1 MPASVEFLPV
11 ILAGVTLTTEL
22 TVLGCLLATMVA
34 FVLGFARL
42 SGSRWLGVSARIF
55 MEFFRGTSVFVQL
68 FWAYFVLPLF
78 GVELSPF
85 QAGVLVLGLNSG
97 AYASEIVR
105 TAMLALPR
113 DQYEACIALNLNK
126 LQRLRYVLV
135 PQALRLMV
143 PPFANSYVELLKA
156 TSIVSLI
163 SLSDMTFRAQTVRV
177 QTGEAA
183 IPFLT
188 ILIVYFML
196 ALCISGLMRILE
208 RRLTPRTFKAGL

>member
-1 MPASVEFLPV
+1 
-11 ILAGVTLTTEL
+11 
-22 TVLGCLLATMVA
+22 
-34 FVLGFARL
+34 
-42 SGSRWLGVSARIF
+42 
-55 MEFFRGTSVFVQL
+55 
-68 FWAYFVLPLF
+68 
-78 GVELSPF
+78 
-85 QAGVLVLGLNSG
+85 
-97 AYASEIVR
+97 
-105 TAMLALPR
+105 
-113 DQYEACIALNLNK
+113 
-126 LQRLRYVLV
+126 
-135 PQALRLMV
+135 MV